1 MAKAKKTN
9 KKQEI
14 KYSKYQKDIFDYIE
28 HGQGHLVVEAAAG
41 SGKTFTLIKCLE
53 LIPNDKRILLTAFN
67 KDIVN
72 ELKKKAKEFP
82 NVECKTLHGL
92 GMLMV
97 MKNVDEMSPVP
108 EIFKYSSQ
116 FYSNPSAYTK
126 INLFRLKKH
135 DRKTYMDN
143 VKKYV
148 DFARYFLCQTPK
160 DLDEIEK
167 AYEIET
173 VADEKE
179 VAMKLL
185 EWGKTN
191 LKTMDY
197 TDMIWLPNVLNL
209 KPIGLQYDYIMVDEC
224 QDMNKAERELV
235 LKCFKMG
242 TRMVS
247 VGDENQLIYQ
257 FSGSDKDSLNTLKNL
272 PNTKCLPLSISYRC
286 ADSIVEYA
294 QRIVPSIEKNDDHRA
309 GNVLEDVPLE
319 DVKDGDMVLC
329 RTNAPLVD
337 LYNRYLKLGKKSY
350 IVGKDI
356 GSNMKTI
363 IESMS
368 MTEVNWGNIEKD
380 GLFIRLYDDLFETRN
395 KIMAESNVSK
405 EDAINSR
412 QFQDKLDMIN
422 AIGAMAN
429 GINSVDE
436 LLGKIDVVFPKKVQK
451 EGIKLSTIHKSKGL
465 ECENVYIACKSLMP
479 SKNATTKWEKRQERN
494 LMYVAYT
501 RAKNKLGFLD
511 EKEFNYN
518 NQPNGTLDALEA
530 AVNFVLKKSTKN
542 NITKKTAPKI
552 VKKAKKIDITVLD
565 GNTISLSDKPRNN
578 VCEFSDLLLG
588 RKKRK
593 NDK

>member
-1 MAKAKKTN
+1 MAKAKKTD

-167 AYEIET
+167 VYEIET

-363 IESMS
+363 IESMN

-429 GINSVDE
+429 GINSVEE

-588 RKKRK
+588 RKRRK
-593 NDK
+593 K

>member
-429 GINSVDE
+429 GINSVNE

>member
-1 MAKAKKTN
+1 MAKAKKTD

-167 AYEIET
+167 VYEIET

-363 IESMS
+363 IESMN

-518 NQPNGTLDALEA
+518 SQPNGTLDALEA

-588 RKKRK
+588 RKRRK
-593 NDK
+593 K

>member
-1 MAKAKKTN
+1 MAKAKKTD

-363 IESMS
+363 IESMN

-380 GLFIRLYDDLFETRN
+380 GLVIRLYDDLFETRN

-588 RKKRK
+588 RKRRK
-593 NDK
+593 K

>member
-1 MAKAKKTN
+1 MAKAKKTD

-309 GNVLEDVPLE
+309 GNVLEDVPLK

-363 IESMS
+363 IESMN

-588 RKKRK
+588 RKRRK
-593 NDK
+593 K

>member
-1 MAKAKKTN
+1 MAKAKKTD

-135 DRKTYMDN
+135 DRKMYMDN

-363 IESMS
+363 IESMN

-588 RKKRK
+588 RKRRK
-593 NDK
+593 K

>member
-1 MAKAKKTN
+1 MAKAKKTD

-294 QRIVPSIEKNDDHRA
+294 QRIVPSIEKNDDHRV

-363 IESMS
+363 IESMN

-422 AIGAMAN
+422 ALRAMAN

-479 SKNATTKWEKRQERN
+479 SKNATTKWEKRQEKN

-588 RKKRK
+588 RKRRK
-593 NDK
+593 K

>member
-1 MAKAKKTN
+1 MAKAKKTD

-53 LIPNDKRILLTAFN
+53 LIPNDMRILLTAFN

-160 DLDEIEK
+160 DLDGIEK

-363 IESMS
+363 IESMN

-588 RKKRK
+588 RKRRK
-593 NDK
+593 K

>member
-1 MAKAKKTN
+1 MAKAKKTD

-167 AYEIET
+167 VYEIET

-363 IESMS
+363 IESMN

-565 GNTISLSDKPRNN
+565 GNTISLSDKPMNN

-588 RKKRK
+588 RKRRK
-593 NDK
+593 K

>member
-1 MAKAKKTN
+1 MAKNTKTN
-9 KKQEI
+9 KEQEI

-53 LIPNDKRILLTAFN
+53 LIPSDKRVLLTAFN

-72 ELKKKAKEFP
+72 ELKKKAKAFP

-92 GMLMV
+92 GMIMV
-97 MKNVDEMSPVP
+97 MKNVDGISPVP

-126 INLFRLKKH
+126 INMFRLKKN
-135 DRKTYMDN
+135 DRKRYVDN

-148 DFARYFLCQTPK
+148 DFARFFLCQTAS

-167 AYEIET
+167 AYEIDT

-185 EWGKTN
+185 YWGKTH
-191 LKTMDY
+191 LETMDY
-197 TDMIWLPNVLNL
+197 TDMIWLPNVLNM

-257 FSGSDKDSLNTLKNL
+257 FSGSDKDSLNTLKSM

-294 QRIVPSIEKNDDHRA
+294 QKIVPSIEKNDDHRA
-309 GNVLEDVPLE
+309 GEVLENVPLE
-319 DVKDGDMVLC
+319 DVKDGDMILC
-329 RTNAPLVD
+329 RLNAPLVD
-337 LYNRYLKLGKKSY
+337 LYNRYLNMGKKSY

-356 GSNMKTI
+356 GANMKSI
-363 IESMS
+363 IESMN
-368 MTEVNWGNIEKD
+368 MEEINWGSIDTD
-380 GLFIRLYDDLFETRN
+380 GLYIRLYDDLFETRN
-395 KIMAESNVSK
+395 KIMEESNVSQD
-405 EDAINSR
+405 DAVNSR

-422 AIGAMAN
+422 AIGAMAR
-429 GINSVDE
+429 GINKVDE
-436 LLGKIDVVFPKKVQK
+436 LLEKIDIVFPKRIQK
-451 EGIKLSTIHKSKGL
+451 DGIKLSTIHKSKGL
-465 ECENVYIACKSLMP
+465 ECENVYIACRSLMP
-479 SKNATTKWEKRQERN
+479 SKNATTNWERQQERN

-511 EKEFNYN
+511 EKEFSYN
-518 NQPNGTLDALEA
+518 NQANDMLQALEVI
-530 AVNFVLKKSTKN
+530 VNFILKKSTKKTITKEN
-542 NITKKTAPKI
+542 ASKITKKAD
-552 VKKAKKIDITVLD
+552 KIDITVLD
-565 GNTISLSDKPRNN
+565 GNTISLTDEHKNK

-588 RKKRK
+588 RKGKK
-593 NDK
+593 K

>member
-1 MAKAKKTN
+1 MAKAKKTD

-167 AYEIET
+167 VYEIET

-197 TDMIWLPNVLNL
+197 TDMIWLPNVLNF

-363 IESMS
+363 IESMN

-588 RKKRK
+588 RKRRK
-593 NDK
+593 K

>member
-1 MAKAKKTN
+1 MAKAKKTD

-167 AYEIET
+167 VYEIET

-179 VAMKLL
+179 AAMKLL

-363 IESMS
+363 IESMN

-588 RKKRK
+588 RKRRK
-593 NDK
+593 K

>member
-1 MAKAKKTN
+1 MAKAKKTD

-363 IESMS
+363 IESMN

-429 GINSVDE
+429 GINNVDE

-565 GNTISLSDKPRNN
+565 GNTISLSDKPKNN

-588 RKKRK
+588 RKRRK
-593 NDK
+593 K

>member
-1 MAKAKKTN
+1 MAKAKKTD

-167 AYEIET
+167 VYEIET

-363 IESMS
+363 IESMN

-436 LLGKIDVVFPKKVQK
+436 LLGKIDIVFPKKVQK

-588 RKKRK
+588 RKRRK
-593 NDK
+593 K

>member
-1 MAKAKKTN
+1 MAKAKKTD

-179 VAMKLL
+179 AAMKLL

-363 IESMS
+363 IESMN

-588 RKKRK
+588 RKRRK
-593 NDK
+593 K

>member
-363 IESMS
+363 IESMN

-429 GINSVDE
+429 GINSVNE

-588 RKKRK
+588 RKRRK
-593 NDK
+593 K

>member
-518 NQPNGTLDALEA
+518 SQPNGTLDALEA

>member
-1 MAKAKKTN
+1 MAKAKKTD

-294 QRIVPSIEKNDDHRA
+294 QRIVPSIEKNDDHRV

-363 IESMS
+363 IESMN

-588 RKKRK
+588 RKRRK
-593 NDK
+593 K

>member
-1 MAKAKKTN
+1 MAKAKKTD

-363 IESMS
+363 IESMN

-479 SKNATTKWEKRQERN
+479 SKNATTKWGKRQERN

-588 RKKRK
+588 RKRRK
-593 NDK
+593 K

>member
-1 MAKAKKTN
+1 MAKAKKTD

-41 SGKTFTLIKCLE
+41 SGKTFTLIKCIE

-167 AYEIET
+167 VYEIET

-363 IESMS
+363 IESMN

-436 LLGKIDVVFPKKVQK
+436 LLGKIDIVFPKKVQK

-518 NQPNGTLDALEA
+518 NQPNGTLDVLEA

-588 RKKRK
+588 RKRRK
-593 NDK
+593 K

>member
-1 MAKAKKTN
+1 MAKAKKTD

-167 AYEIET
+167 VYEIET

-363 IESMS
+363 IESMN

-542 NITKKTAPKI
+542 SITKKTAPKI

-588 RKKRK
+588 RKRRK
-593 NDK
+593 K

>member
-1 MAKAKKTN
+1 MAKAKKTD

-28 HGQGHLVVEAAAG
+28 QGQGHLVVEAAAG

-363 IESMS
+363 IESMN

-588 RKKRK
+588 RKRRK
-593 NDK
+593 K

>member
-1 MAKAKKTN
+1 MAKAKKTD

-294 QRIVPSIEKNDDHRA
+294 QRIVPSIEKNDDHRV

-363 IESMS
+363 IESMN

-436 LLGKIDVVFPKKVQK
+436 LLWKIDVVFPKKVQK

-588 RKKRK
+588 RKRRK
-593 NDK
+593 K

>member
-1 MAKAKKTN
+1 MAKAKKTD

-363 IESMS
+363 IESMN

-588 RKKRK
+588 RKRRK
-593 NDK
+593 

>member
-1 MAKAKKTN
+1 MAKAKKTD

-167 AYEIET
+167 VYEIET

-363 IESMS
+363 IESMNK
-368 MTEVNWGNIEKD
+368 TEVNWGNIEKD

-588 RKKRK
+588 RKRRK
-593 NDK
+593 K

>member
-1 MAKAKKTN
+1 MAKAKKTD

-167 AYEIET
+167 VYEIET

-363 IESMS
+363 IESMN

-479 SKNATTKWEKRQERN
+479 SNNATTKWEKRQERN

-588 RKKRK
+588 RKRRK
-593 NDK
+593 K

>member
-1 MAKAKKTN
+1 MAKAKKTD

-167 AYEIET
+167 VYEIET

-363 IESMS
+363 IESMN

-542 NITKKTAPKI
+542 NITKKIAPKI

-565 GNTISLSDKPRNN
+565 GNTISLSDKPKNN

-588 RKKRK
+588 RKRRK
-593 NDK
+593 K

>member
-1 MAKAKKTN
+1 MAKAKKTD

-28 HGQGHLVVEAAAG
+28 NGQGHLVVEAAAG

-363 IESMS
+363 IESMN

-588 RKKRK
+588 RKRRK
-593 NDK
+593 K

>member
-1 MAKAKKTN
+1 MAKAKKTD
-9 KKQEI
+9 KKQDI

-363 IESMS
+363 IESMN

-588 RKKRK
+588 RKRRK
-593 NDK
+593 K

>member
-1 MAKAKKTN
+1 MAKAKKTD

-167 AYEIET
+167 VYEIET

-309 GNVLEDVPLE
+309 GNVLENVPLE

-363 IESMS
+363 IESMN

-588 RKKRK
+588 RKRRK
-593 NDK
+593 K

>member
-1 MAKAKKTN
+1 MAKAKKTD

-294 QRIVPSIEKNDDHRA
+294 QRIVPSIEKNDDHRV

-363 IESMS
+363 IESMN

-542 NITKKTAPKI
+542 SITKKTAPKI

-588 RKKRK
+588 RKRRK
-593 NDK
+593 K

>member
-1 MAKAKKTN
+1 MAKAKKTD

-92 GMLMV
+92 GMLMG

-108 EIFKYSSQ
+108 EIFKYRSQ

-363 IESMS
+363 IESMN

-588 RKKRK
+588 RKRRK
-593 NDK
+593 K

>member
-1 MAKAKKTN
+1 MAKAKKTD

-167 AYEIET
+167 VYEIET

-294 QRIVPSIEKNDDHRA
+294 QRIVPSIEKNDDHRV

-363 IESMS
+363 IESMN

-552 VKKAKKIDITVLD
+552 VKEAKKIDITVLD

-588 RKKRK
+588 RKRRK
-593 NDK
+593 K

>member
-1 MAKAKKTN
+1 MAKAKKTD

-167 AYEIET
+167 VYEIET

-363 IESMS
+363 IESMN

-380 GLFIRLYDDLFETRN
+380 GLFIRLYDDLIETRN

-588 RKKRK
+588 RKRRK
-593 NDK
+593 K

>member
-1 MAKAKKTN
+1 MAKAKKTD

-72 ELKKKAKEFP
+72 ELKKKAKEFH

-97 MKNVDEMSPVP
+97 MKNVDEMSPIP

-363 IESMS
+363 IESMN

-588 RKKRK
+588 RKRRK
-593 NDK
+593 K

>member
-1 MAKAKKTN
+1 MAKAKKTD

-167 AYEIET
+167 VYEIET

-363 IESMS
+363 IESMN

-530 AVNFVLKKSTKN
+530 AVNFVLKKSTKK

-588 RKKRK
+588 RKRRK
-593 NDK
+593 K

>member
-1 MAKAKKTN
+1 MAKAKKTD

-41 SGKTFTLIKCLE
+41 SGKTFTLIKCIE

-363 IESMS
+363 IESMN

-511 EKEFNYN
+511 EKELNYN

-588 RKKRK
+588 RKRRK
-593 NDK
+593 K